1 MNKQQNVLD
10 KTMSLHVIK
19 DKMQLKFAE
28 QHADFIANNLETL
41 IDNTYCVA
49 PVRKVGHP
57 YPLDR
62 KDRHNLTSSVKP
74 LEKHWEEAIFRK
86 WKTRKGKKGGVGLN
100 RGVPFRKVVSYQ
112 VMLRETNK
120 NCGWGELDLF
130 GATKENVPVAIELK
144 IYPKEYL
151 LRAIVEILAYGVAI
165 RKAWSGIDGCPLRSQ
180 WADVVGKIDRLVDLP
195 LAVVA
200 PASYWQVVLSDSSE
214 RIRFQTPQPVRQSI
228 KKLLVKLH
236 CVNYPL
242 TFVEIHAEPQPD
254 KSGLPVIINA
264 VVKDM
269 PISTGSRSASSVVA
283 PQKAFQCPVFNLD
296 ADPDNADW
304 IRIVRAERI
313 AGQVPEGPQIWKT
326 AVEKAGGNQS
336 GALEVFYRL
345 LREAGIQ
352 ETD

>member
-1 MNKQQNVLD
+1 MNEQQNVLD

-28 QHADFIANNLETL
+28 KHADFIANNLETL

-49 PVRKVGHP
+49 PVRKAGHP

-86 WKTRKGKKGGVGLN
+86 WKIRKGKKGGVGLN

-151 LRAIVEILAYGVAI
+151 LRAIVEVLAYGVAI
-165 RKAWSGIDGCPLRSQ
+165 RKAWSGIDGCPLRPQ
-180 WADVVGKIDRLVDLP
+180 WADVVGKIDSLVDLP

-200 PASYWQVVLSDSSE
+200 PASYWQVILSDSPKNTQ
-214 RIRFQTPQPVRQSI
+214 FQTPQPARQSI
-228 KKLLVKLH
+228 KKLLEKMH
-236 CVNYPL
+236 RVNYPL
-242 TFVEIHAEPQPD
+242 TFVEVHAEPQPD

-264 VVKDM
+264 VVRDL
-269 PISTGSRSASSVVA
+269 PIPTGLRSASCIV
-283 PQKAFQCPVFNLD
+283 PPKKASQCSSINLD
-296 ADPDNADW
+296 ADPDNSDW

-313 AGQVPEGPQIWKT
+313 AGQVPGGPQILKT
-326 AVEKAGGNQS
+326 AVEKAGGSRS
-336 GALEVFYRL
+336 GALEVIYRL

>member
-1 MNKQQNVLD
+1 MNKQQNVLE

-19 DKMQLKFAE
+19 DKMQLKFSE
-28 QHADFIANNLETL
+28 QHADFIADNLETL
-41 IDNTYCVA
+41 IKNTDCVA
-49 PVRKVGHP
+49 PVRKAGHP

-62 KDRHNLTSSVKP
+62 KDPHKLAPSVSP

-86 WKTRKGKKGGVGLN
+86 WKKVEDGLGP
-100 RGVPFRKVVSYQ
+100 GVPFRKVVSYQ

-120 NCGWGELDLF
+120 NYGWGELDLL
-130 GATKENVPVAIELK
+130 GATAENIPVAIELK

-151 LRAIVEILAYGVAI
+151 LRAIVEALAYGVAI
-165 RKAWSGIDGCPLRSQ
+165 RKALSGIDGCPLRSQ
-180 WADVVGKIDRLVDLP
+180 WASVVGKIDSLVDLP
-195 LAVVA
+195 LPLVVVA
-200 PASYWQVVLSDSSE
+200 PAKYWQAIFSNSIP
-214 RIRFQTPQPVRQSI
+214 RTPFQTPQPARQSI
-228 KKLLVKLH
+228 KKLLAKMH
-236 CVNYPL
+236 SVNYPL
-242 TFVEIHAEPQPD
+242 TLVEVNAEPHPD
-254 KSGLPVIINA
+254 EGGLPVIINA

-269 PISTGSRSASSVVA
+269 PIPTGSRSTSCVVA
-283 PQKAFQCPVFNLD
+283 PQKAVQRPVINLD

-313 AGQVPEGPQIWKT
+313 AGQVPGGTQIWKT
-326 AVEKAGGNQS
+326 AVEKAGGSRS